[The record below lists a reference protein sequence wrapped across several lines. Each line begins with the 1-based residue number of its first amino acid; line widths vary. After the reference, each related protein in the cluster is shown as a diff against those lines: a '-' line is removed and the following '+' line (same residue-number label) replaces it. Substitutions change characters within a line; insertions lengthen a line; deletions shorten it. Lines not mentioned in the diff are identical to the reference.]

1 LFTFPAVL
9 LKLVM
14 CLLGKASMHEQL

>member
-1 LFTFPAVL
+1 AVL

-14 CLLGKASMHEQL
+14 CLLGKASMHEQLCGSL